1 MGCYTQTEVQQ
12 FIQEND
18 VRFVR
23 LAFCDILG
31 NQKNIS
37 ILADEIPRAFEHGIS
52 FDASAVAGFTD
63 ICNSDLLLFPDASTI
78 TILPWRPMDGR
89 VARMFCNI
97 KHPDGR
103 AFERDSR
110 TLLREKMLEAFSEG
124 YDIKIGAES
133 EFYLFKMN
141 EDGEATEEPIDS
153 GSYFDITPK
162 DKGENIRREIC
173 LTLSEMGIKPVSSH
187 HERGPGQNE
196 IVFRY
201 SDALRSADNFTS
213 YKVVVRTMA
222 ARDGLVASFLPKPL
236 AGEIGSGLHI
246 NMSLYRNDSNI
257 FSEDESD
264 IPSGEIEHFIAGVMA
279 HISDITVFLNRTDNS
294 YERLG
299 GPEAPKYISWSRQ
312 NRSQLIRIPA
322 ASGDYRRFE
331 LRSPDAGAN
340 PYLAFAMIIAA
351 GLDGIKKKLPL
362 SEPVNEDLSGTDKV
376 SAMLKS
382 LPTTLD
388 DAVNAAIH
396 SRFVRETLEAETLD
410 KYIESVLADRDSVE

>member
-103 AFERDSR
+103 SFERDSR

-153 GSYFDITPK
+153 GGYFDITPK

-173 LTLSEMGIKPVSSH
+173 LTLNEMGIKPVSSH

-201 SDALRSADNFTS
+201 SDALRAADNFTS

-236 AGEIGSGLHI
+236 
-246 NMSLYRNDSNI
+246 R
-257 FSEDESD
+257 
-264 IPSGEIEHFIAGVMA
+264 
-279 HISDITVFLNRTDNS
+279 
-294 YERLG
+294 
-299 GPEAPKYISWSRQ
+299 
-312 NRSQLIRIPA
+312 
-322 ASGDYRRFE
+322 
-331 LRSPDAGAN
+331 
-340 PYLAFAMIIAA
+340 
-351 GLDGIKKKLPL
+351 
-362 SEPVNEDLSGTDKV
+362 
-376 SAMLKS
+376 
-382 LPTTLD
+382 
-388 DAVNAAIH
+388 
-396 SRFVRETLEAETLD
+396 
-410 KYIESVLADRDSVE
+410 